1 MPVLRECYY
10 CKKKFLTSSYGLWS
24 HIENNCK
31 SYQEYLKN
39 QEKNKIIKESSK
51 KIVINIENL
60 EHETKVQPKS
70 LSCRS

>member
-31 SYQEYLKN
+31 SYQEYIKN
-39 QEKNKIIKESSK
+39 QAKGKIIKESSK
-51 KIVINIENL
+51 KLKINIKNL
-60 EHETKVQPKS
+60 DNETKIQPKS

>member
-10 CKKKFLTSSYGLWS
+10 CKKKFLTSSYGLWT

-31 SYQEYLKN
+31 SYQEYIKN
-39 QEKNKIIKESSK
+39 QTKDKIIKESSK
-51 KIVINIENL
+51 KLKINIENL
-60 EHETKVQPKS
+60 EHETIIQTKS